1 MRSEI
6 GVGIIGCGSV
16 ARWKYVKNLA
26 EMSGVSLRAFYGGR
40 AEEFQQQ
47 YGAPGSAVCRD
58 LAEFLARE
66 DVDAVCIC
74 TPNNSHAEIALA
86 ALRARKHVLCEKP
99 MAISAE
105 DAVRMVETAEQMG
118 VLLTVGHQSRFSPAA
133 QALYRQLREGAF
145 GSLYFARASMVRR
158 MGIPTW
164 GHFFDPAVQGGGC
177 LIDLG
182 THALDLA
189 LWLLNDFS
197 PAYCCAGIFRG
208 PGDSP
213 TPANRWGTW
222 DPAMLRTETGAF
234 GQVVLQSG
242 TVLSLDISW
251 ALHVPEDREET
262 VTLCGTAAG
271 AELFPGGYTI
281 SGTQGA
287 RLVTTRY
294 QMPEEEQSAKLIR
307 CGMGLVLG
315 GVAALAVCFVFLL
328 VASAAI
334 SGGLAGEE
342 LMYQLTIVGCVLG
355 AFAGGLLAVR
365 RCGSRALIVGL
376 TTGGVLFLL
385 LLTIGA
391 LCFETVSLE
400 AGGIGLLCGSLCGG
414 AAAGILGGGGKK
426 KPARKKR
433 RK

>member
-74 TPNNSHAEIALA
+74 TPNNREIALA

-294 QMPEEEQSAKLIR
+294 QMPEEEQSANRAQLEDFLSSIR
-307 CGMGLVLG
+307 EHRLPLVTAAQSLVVMQILSGLYR
-315 GVAALAVCFVFLL
+315 
-328 VASAAI
+328 SAR
-334 SGGLAGEE
+334 E
-342 LMYQLTIVGCVLG
+342 LRPVE
-355 AFAGGLLAVR
+355 F
-365 RCGSRALIVGL
+365 
-376 TTGGVLFLL
+376 
-385 LLTIGA
+385 
-391 LCFETVSLE
+391 
-400 AGGIGLLCGSLCGG
+400 
-414 AAAGILGGGGKK
+414 
-426 KPARKKR
+426 
-433 RK
+433 

>member
-1 MRSEI
+1 
-6 GVGIIGCGSV
+6 
-16 ARWKYVKNLA
+16 
-26 EMSGVSLRAFYGGR
+26 
-40 AEEFQQQ
+40 
-47 YGAPGSAVCRD
+47 
-58 LAEFLARE
+58 
-66 DVDAVCIC
+66 
-74 TPNNSHAEIALA
+74 
-86 ALRARKHVLCEKP
+86 
-99 MAISAE
+99 
-105 DAVRMVETAEQMG
+105 
-118 VLLTVGHQSRFSPAA
+118 
-133 QALYRQLREGAF
+133 
-145 GSLYFARASMVRR
+145 

-294 QMPEEEQSAKLIR
+294 QMPEEEQSANRAQLEDFY
-307 CGMGLVLG
+307 LP
-315 GVAALAVCFVFLL
+315 
-328 VASAAI
+328 
-334 SGGLAGEE
+334 SGS
-342 LMYQLTIVGCVLG
+342 IGCLW
-355 AFAGGLLAVR
+355 
-365 RCGSRALIVGL
+365 
-376 TTGGVLFLL
+376 
-385 LLTIGA
+385 
-391 LCFETVSLE
+391 
-400 AGGIGLLCGSLCGG
+400 
-414 AAAGILGGGGKK
+414 
-426 KPARKKR
+426 
-433 RK
+433 

>member
-1 MRSEI
+1 MQKVKLGII
-6 GVGIIGCGSV
+6 GVGYMGSTHAKNIAAGEVPEMEVTAV
-16 ARWKYVKNLA
+16 ADRSEQRREWAKENLPEGVKIFTEGSELIDAGVCDAVLIAVPHYQHPELA
-26 EMSGVSLRAFYGGR
+26 IRAFGR
-40 AEEFQQQ
+40 H
-47 YGAPGSAVCRD
+47 
-58 LAEFLARE
+58 L
-66 DVDAVCIC
+66 
-74 TPNNSHAEIALA
+74 
-86 ALRARKHVLCEKP
+86 HVMCEKP

-271 AELFPGGYTI
+271 AELFQRHTGRPLGHYPLSDAGGGAERKSGATGGFFIFHPG
-281 SGTQGA
+281 
-287 RLVTTRY
+287 
-294 QMPEEEQSAKLIR
+294 
-307 CGMGLVLG
+307 
-315 GVAALAVCFVFLL
+315 
-328 VASAAI
+328 ASAA
-334 SGGLAGEE
+334 SGNSSAVFSRNADPIRTLPLRAG
-342 LMYQLTIVGCVLG
+342 TSSC
-355 AFAGGLLAVR
+355 
-365 RCGSRALIVGL
+365 
-376 TTGGVLFLL
+376 
-385 LLTIGA
+385 
-391 LCFETVSLE
+391 
-400 AGGIGLLCGSLCGG
+400 
-414 AAAGILGGGGKK
+414 GILRRMQLCTKK
-426 KPARKKR
+426 K
-433 RK
+433 